1 MTCIAQRQRDFFVS
15 EDDETLLKPLRLQD
29 IADEVQVDTSTVSRA
44 VNAKFVRTDY
54 GTYPLK
60 FFFVSE
66 FVSASGETVVQ
77 RKAMM
82 AVKSIIEGEDPVAP
96 FSDSRIAEILKEQEG
111 LDVARRTV
119 AKYRER
125 LKIPVAQLRR
135 KISK

>member
-1 MTCIAQRQRDFFVS
+1 M
-15 EDDETLLKPLRLQD
+15 
-29 IADEVQVDTSTVSRA
+29 
-44 VNAKFVRTDY
+44 
-54 GTYPLK
+54 
-60 FFFVSE
+60 
-66 FVSASGETVVQ
+66 VQ